1 MGCVPEGIFYG
12 NIGSILAVYAVNVQY
27 AAHAVIGVNRF
38 LVLTDV
44 SLITE
49 C

>member
-1 MGCVPEGIFYG
+1 MECVSEDVFHG
-12 NIGSILAVYAVNVQY
+12 NIGFILAVYAVNVQY
-27 AAHAVIGVNRF
+27 AAHAAIGVNRF